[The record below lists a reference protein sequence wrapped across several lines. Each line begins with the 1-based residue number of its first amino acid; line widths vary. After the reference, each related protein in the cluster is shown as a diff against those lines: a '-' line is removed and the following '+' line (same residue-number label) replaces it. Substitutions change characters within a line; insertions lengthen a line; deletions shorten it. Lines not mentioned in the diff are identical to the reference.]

1 MSKCHNCGQVMTK
14 KVVTKAIDADQ
25 HIAEYCTWDDEKVW
39 VAKDGK
45 AICYADGV
53 GHLTTKEW
61 YEGQ

>member
-1 MSKCHNCGQVMTK
+1 MTK